1 MHNDFA
7 GRSQREEFRYH
18 YKGSELLPYAER
30 AYLRYLKAEVE
41 ARERAATLL
50 TNMAVKQ
57 NAPELDQCRQD
68 IERYGKIRE
77 QCAVWIHQ
85 FRREPDRDFPLQLG
99 DVTFFG
105 IVGDPTAD
113 DIARAR
119 KFTESAADTQRS

>member
-1 MHNDFA
+1 MGGPLRTMHNDFS
-7 GRSQREEFRYH
+7 GRSQREEFRYS

-41 ARERAATLL
+41 ARERAAALL
-50 TNMAVKQ
+50 SNMAVKQ

-68 IERYGKIRE
+68 VEKFGKIRE
-77 QCAVWIHQ
+77 QCQVWIHQ
-85 FRREPDRDFPLQLG
+85 FRREPDRDFSLQLG

-105 IVGDPTAD
+105 FVNDPTAE

-119 KFTESAADTQRS
+119 KLGE

>member
-1 MHNDFA
+1 MHNDFV

-30 AYLRYLKAEVE
+30 AYFRYLKAEVE

-50 TNMAVKQ
+50 TDMAVRQ

-77 QCAVWIHQ
+77 QCAVWVYQ
-85 FRREPDRDFPLQLG
+85 FRREPERDFPLQLG

-105 IVGDPTAD
+105 IVGDPTPE
-113 DIARAR
+113 DIALAR
-119 KFTESAADTQRS
+119 QFAESSAVRRKS